1 MYPPK
6 FDYYRAGSVDEAVA
20 LLQQHSGAKLLAGGH
35 SLLPALKLRLSDPGA
50 LIDIGRIGALKELFM
65 NRGGGWEIGA
75 LATHTQIAK
84 TVGGQGFEAFAE
96 AANGIGDPQVRNRG
110 TIGGNIAH
118 ADPASDWPTVL
129 VAFGAS
135 IEIVGPAGRRTLSA
149 EEFFIDFFTTA
160 LADGEIVERISAPA
174 MNPPSN
180 GGVGSA
186 YAKMAHPASRFAILG
201 AAAVVQVANGV
212 CAQAGVAVG
221 GLTPTA
227 KRANAVSAALAG
239 QPLNDETIEAA
250 AAKVADDLGDDVN
263 GDIHASAEYRAAMA
277 PVYVARA
284 IRQAAARAA

>member
-50 LIDIGRIGALKELFM
+50 LIDIGRIGALKELFV

-75 LATHTQIAK
+75 LATHTQIAT

-135 IEIVGPAGRRTLSA
+135 VETVGPDGRRTLSA
-149 EEFFIDFFTTA
+149 EEFFVDFFATA
-160 LADGEIVERISAPA
+160 LAEGEIVERITVPA
-174 MNPPSN
+174 MNAPSN
-180 GGVGSA
+180 SGVGSA

-201 AAAVVQVANGV
+201 AAAVVQVTNGV
-212 CAQAGVAVG
+212 CTQAGVAVG
-221 GLTPTA
+221 GLTPKA
-227 KRANAVSAALAG
+227 VKASAVSAALVG
-239 QPLNDETIEAA
+239 QPLNDETIQAA

-263 GDIHASAEYRAAMA
+263 GDMHASSEYRAAMA
-277 PVYVARA
+277 PIYVARA
-284 IRQAAARAA
+284 ISEAALRAA